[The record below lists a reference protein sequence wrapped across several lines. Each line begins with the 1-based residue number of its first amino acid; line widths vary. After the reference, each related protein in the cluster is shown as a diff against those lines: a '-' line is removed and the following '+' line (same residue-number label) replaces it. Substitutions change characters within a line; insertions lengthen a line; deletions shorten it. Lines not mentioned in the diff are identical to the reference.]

1 MQKQQGNSRNRNLH
15 QTKNNRTR
23 QHPIRT
29 AGGSRFIVINF
40 ARILLMSIIKGF
52 YSFHNVRGF
61 LDAEFLADGSLTNI
75 HGTGRLMG
83 DDADVLGGEAG
94 A

>member
-1 MQKQQGNSRNRNLH
+1 
-15 QTKNNRTR
+15 
-23 QHPIRT
+23 
-29 AGGSRFIVINF
+29 
-40 ARILLMSIIKGF
+40 MSIIKGF

-83 DDADVLGGEAG
+83 DDADFLGGEAG